1 MQGKAGMAGEVM
13 TQIMA
18 HKIGS
23 VFEFSSPH
31 QGRTS
36 QLAPAERAE
45 LYLNASSNG
54 DVPVFPVFKKKT
66 SASLIYY
73 DKKTEARFSVMN
85 ELF

>member
-1 MQGKAGMAGEVM
+1 VSQ
-13 TQIMA
+13 
-18 HKIGS
+18 
-23 VFEFSSPH
+23 FEFSSPH

-45 LYLNASSNG
+45 FYLNASSNR
-54 DVPVFPVFKKKT
+54 DVPVFPVLKKKT

-73 DKKTEARFSVMN
+73 DKKTKARFSVMD